1 MRSKEPNN
9 LDLHAKRRDVKLRK
23 KHQPKDN
30 RKSIKLI
37 AKLSSRLK
45 QK

>member
-1 MRSKEPNN
+1 MRSKEANTQ
-9 LDLHAKRRDVKLRK
+9 DLHAQRRDVKLRK
-23 KHQPKDN
+23 KSQPKDN

-37 AKLSSRLK
+37 AKLSSKPK